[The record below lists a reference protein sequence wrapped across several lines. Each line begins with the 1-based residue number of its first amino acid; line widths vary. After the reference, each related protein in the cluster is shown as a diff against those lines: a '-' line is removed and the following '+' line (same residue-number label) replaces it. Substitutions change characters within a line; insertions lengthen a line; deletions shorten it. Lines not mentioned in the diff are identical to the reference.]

1 MIHNYLEAVE
11 SVVKRL
17 FEARADYYEII
28 NDLFKDSIPPIF
40 VHNRNNPKEVV
51 ARDHAAW
58 LEQKHIKLKKEKS
71 DAAIENLTNEQFALS
86 IIDGSLLQIAC
97 KGIELYSENNQNT
110 SPLPNLSDKAC
121 KFSVGEKI
129 REIPAGLIIYAGRN
143 HYNHLEDGERL
154 RKPTKEIINL
164 LNVNYQQYKPN
175 ILFDFDT
182 YNELPRNLTTSF
194 IGILGWES
202 TIDFGETLMSIN
214 EI

>member
-1 MIHNYLEAVE
+1 LIHNYLEAVD
-11 SVVKRL
+11 SVARRL
-17 FEARADYYEII
+17 FEARADYHEII

-40 VHNRNNPKEVV
+40 VHNRNNPEEVI

-58 LEQKHIKLKKEKS
+58 LEQKHIKIKKEKS
-71 DAAIENLTNEQFALS
+71 DAAIENITNEQFALS

-97 KGIELYSENNQNT
+97 KGIELYSDNTHNT

-129 REIPAGLIIYAGRN
+129 RGIPAGLIIYAGRN
-143 HYNHLEDGERL
+143 HYNHLEDGKRL
-154 RKPTKEIINL
+154 RKPTKEIVSL
-164 LNVNYQQYKPN
+164 LNVNYLQYKPN
-175 ILFDFDT
+175 ILFDFDS

-194 IGILGWES
+194 ISILGWDNAK
-202 TIDFGETLMSIN
+202 DFRETLMSIN